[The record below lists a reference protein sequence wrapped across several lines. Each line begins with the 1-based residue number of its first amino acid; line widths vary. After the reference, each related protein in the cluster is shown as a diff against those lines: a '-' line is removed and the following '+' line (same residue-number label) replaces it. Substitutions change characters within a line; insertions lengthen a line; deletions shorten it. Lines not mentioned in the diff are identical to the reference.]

1 MGWMPRKIPRLLWLA
16 LPLAYFL
23 YLYHLE
29 AAGLL
34 GPDEQRYAAVA
45 RDMARTGY
53 WVTPRLWG
61 QPWFEKPALLYWM
74 TAAGFRLGLGP
85 ELAPRL
91 PVALMAL
98 GFLGFYWWILRREFG
113 PTAAWLAALM
123 LGTCAGWV
131 GFSQVGVTDLPL
143 AATFSAAMLLSLPW
157 IAKGDVRW
165 LPAASALLGLA
176 VLAKGLV
183 PLVLA
188 LPLLMRGRIRDLIR
202 WRVVVPFCVIAL
214 PWYVLCYL
222 RNGRTFV
229 DVFFGQQTFARFFSA
244 ELLHGQPWWFYL
256 PVLLAGL
263 LPWTPLVGLVARR
276 RALRDPRRAFL
287 LVWFLFGLLFFSLAA
302 NKLPGYLLPL
312 LPALTALMGIGL
324 DEVEHPA
331 PWLAASA
338 VLLVTFPMV
347 APALP
352 AAVATGLSR
361 TPWPA
366 PSWIWLLPVAAAA
379 AVWMVAQQGRRL
391 AAVALMAAC
400 IAAGFVYLKHSTMP
414 EVNRAASARS
424 LWSEI
429 ETRAGEVCVAAIHR
443 NWRYGLNY
451 YSVTPLPD
459 CEQQPRPLAVRQTV
473 GQPPHVAAALVE
485 RSVPGGIIAPFRN

>member
-1 MGWMPRKIPRLLWLA
+1 MLWLA

-23 YLYHLE
+23 YLYHLD

-34 GPDEQRYAAVA
+34 GPDEPRYAAVA
-45 RDMARTGY
+45 RDMAHTGD

-74 TAAGFRLGLGP
+74 AASGFRLGLGA

-98 GFLGFYWWILRREFG
+98 GFLVFYWWILRREFG
-113 PTAAWLAALM
+113 ATAAWFAALS

-131 GFSQVGVTDLPL
+131 SFSQVGVTDLPL
-143 AATFSAAMLLSLPW
+143 AATFAAAMLLSLPW
-157 IAKGDVRW
+157 IAKGDAGM
-165 LPAASALLGLA
+165 LPAAAALMGLA

-202 WRVVVPFCVIAL
+202 WRVVVPFCVVAL
-214 PWYVLCYL
+214 PWYALCYL
-222 RNGRTFV
+222 RNGRTFL
-229 DVFFGQQTFARFFSA
+229 DVFFGQQTFARFFSP

-256 PVLLAGL
+256 PVLLIGL
-263 LPWTPLVGLVARR
+263 LPWTPLVGLVAVARR
-276 RALRDPRRAFL
+276 HALGDPRRAFL
-287 LVWFLFGLLFFSLAA
+287 LFWFLFGLLFFSLAA

-324 DEVEHPA
+324 AEVENPA

-347 APALP
+347 APLLP
-352 AAVATGLSR
+352 TAVATGLSR
-361 TPWPA
+361 AGWPA
-366 PSWIWLLPVAAAA
+366 PSWTWLLPVAAAA
-379 AVWMVAQQGRRL
+379 AVWTMAQRGWRL
-391 AAVALMAAC
+391 AAVAAMAAC
-400 IAAGFVYLKHSTMP
+400 TAAGFVYLKYSAMP
-414 EVNRAASARS
+414 EVNRAASARG

-429 ETRAGEVCVAAIHR
+429 GTRAGDVCVDAIRR

-459 CEQQPRPLAVRQTV
+459 CDQQPKALVVRQI
-473 GQPPHVAAALVE
+473 GGEPPHVGPSALVE
-485 RSVPGGIIAPFRN
+485 GSAAGGRIAPFGN

>member
-1 MGWMPRKIPRLLWLA
+1 MLWLA

-23 YLYHLE
+23 YLYHLD

-34 GPDEQRYAAVA
+34 GPDEPRYAAVS
-45 RDMARTGY
+45 RDMAQTGD

-91 PVALMAL
+91 PVALMSL

-113 PTAAWLAALM
+113 VTAAWFSVLI
-123 LGTCAGWV
+123 LGTSAGWV
-131 GFSQVGVTDLPL
+131 GFSQIGVTDLPL

-157 IAKGDVRW
+157 IAKGDTRL
-165 LPAASALLGLA
+165 LPATAALMGLA

-202 WRVVVPFCVIAL
+202 WRVVVPFLVVAL

-222 RNGRTFV
+222 RNGRTFL
-229 DVFFGQQTFARFFSA
+229 DVFFGQQTFARFYSP
-244 ELLHGQPWWFYL
+244 ELQHGQPWWFYL
-256 PVLLAGL
+256 PVLLTGL
-263 LPWTPLVGLVARR
+263 LPWTPLVARR
-276 RALRDPRRAFL
+276 HALRDPRRAFL
-287 LVWFLFGLLFFSLAA
+287 LAWLLFGLVFFSAAA

-312 LPALTALMGIGL
+312 LPALTALMGIAL
-324 DEVEHPA
+324 DESGNPA

-338 VLLVTFPMV
+338 VLLVTFPIV

-352 AAVATGLSR
+352 GAIATGLSR
-361 TPWPA
+361 AAWPA
-366 PSWIWLLPVAAAA
+366 PSWTWLLPLAAAA
-379 AVWMVAQQGRRL
+379 ALWMAARRGWRL
-391 AAVALMAAC
+391 APVAALAAC
-400 IAAGFVYLKHSTMP
+400 TAVGIVYLKRSAMP
-414 EVNRAASARS
+414 EVNQAASARG
-424 LWSEI
+424 LWNEI
-429 ETRAGEVCVAAIHR
+429 GMRAGDVCVDEIRR

-459 CEQQPRPLAVRQTV
+459 CEQQPRPLAVRQT
-473 GQPPHVAAALVE
+473 GSQPPHVAPHPTAAALVE
-485 RSVPGGIIAPFRN
+485 RSVPGAIISPFQN

>member
-1 MGWMPRKIPRLLWLA
+1 MLWLA
-16 LPLAYFL
+16 LPLAYVL
-23 YLYHLE
+23 YLYHLD

-34 GPDEQRYAAVA
+34 GPDEPRYASVA
-45 RDMARTGY
+45 RDMAHTGDL
-53 WVTPRLWG
+53 VTPHLWG

-91 PVALMAL
+91 PVAVMAL

-113 PTAAWLAALM
+113 YTAAWFSVLI
-123 LGTCAGWV
+123 LGTSAGWV
-131 GFSQVGVTDLPL
+131 AFSQIGVTDLPL

-157 IAKGDVRW
+157 IAKGDARQ

-188 LPLLMRGRIRDLIR
+188 LPLLMRGRFRDLIR
-202 WRVVVPFCVIAL
+202 WRVVLPFCVIAL

-222 RNGRTFV
+222 RNGRTFL
-229 DVFFGQQTFARFFSA
+229 DVFFGQQTFARFFSP

-256 PVLLAGL
+256 PVLLSGL

-276 RALRDPRRAFL
+276 HALRSDPRRAFL
-287 LVWFLFGLLFFSLAA
+287 LLWFLFGLLFFSIAA

-324 DEVEHPA
+324 GEVENPA

-338 VLLVTFPMV
+338 ALLVTFPIV

-361 TPWPA
+361 AALPVPTWT
-366 PSWIWLLPVAAAA
+366 WLLPLAAAA
-379 AVWMVAQQGRRL
+379 AVWIVAHRGRRL
-391 AAVALMAAC
+391 AAVAVVAAC
-400 IAAGFVYLKHSTMP
+400 TSVGIVYLKRSAMP
-414 EVNRAASARS
+414 EVNQAASARN

-429 ETRAGEVCVAAIHR
+429 GARAGEVCVDAIHR

-459 CEQQPRPLAVRQTV
+459 CEQQPRPLVVRQTG
-473 GQPPHVAAALVE
+473 GQPPHVAPHLAPAALVD
-485 RSVPGGIIAPFRN
+485 RRLPGGIISPFRN